1 MAVTIFV
8 FHVKLLLNLRLDYH
22 RFQFEYAEVIEIIK
36 EMKEAEVLL
45 TRKRLPELQAFFE
58 DCPSPDLKKSFQ
70 ARLEL
75 QYTQS

>member
-1 MAVTIFV
+1 MAVTF
-8 FHVKLLLNLRLDYH
+8 FFYHVKLLLILRMDYH

-36 EMKEAEVLL
+36 EMKEAEELL
-45 TRKRLPELQAFFE
+45 PRKRLTKLQAFFE

-70 ARLEL
+70 VRLEL